1 MTRYI
6 HHVTL
11 SSGDVR
17 RSPRDE
23 VEDEAIASLH
33 DFIATMIAGGCP
45 AIPNFPAYTMTGAGE
60 GKCLIATVWR
70 DDAPIVTIGVAGR
83 STCGA
88 TLWRLMH
95 DQISQMPVLAT
106 AGQPCPPEP
115 WCAARL
121 DIGTVILQRDRPQ
134 EWTAT
139 MGWLGNFE
147 RCLAWAWLS
156 RTHD

>member
-1 MTRYI
+1 MMSRYL

-11 SSGDVR
+11 TSGHVR

-23 VEDEAIASLH
+23 AGDAAVASLH
-33 DFIATMIAGGCP
+33 DFIAAMIAGGRP

-60 GKCLIATVWR
+60 GKCLIGTVWR
-70 DDAPIVTIGVAGR
+70 DDAPLMTIGIAGR

-95 DQISQMPVLAT
+95 DQIPQMPPLAT
-106 AGQPCPPEP
+106 AGKPCPPEP

-121 DIGTVILQRDRPQ
+121 DIGTVALMRDDPAEFQ
-134 EWTAT
+134 AAMEW
-139 MGWLGNFE
+139 LDDFE
-147 RCLAWAWLS
+147 RCLAWAWLE
-156 RTHD
+156 RMR